1 MASITS
7 LMNSSS
13 SSSSIYGNRT
23 NNMITGL
30 ASGMDTEAMI
40 EGMVQGY
47 QQKILKLQQNKT
59 MVQWQQAA
67 YQSISDKLVEFSRKY
82 MSYSQSTTNLMSPAF
97 FNNAV
102 ITTAKGE
109 YANMITATGK
119 SSSNIVINSVNKLA
133 SAANS
138 SNSADNLSG
147 VNVGADGKLTI
158 TSEEK
163 MQSLGENINLSTL
176 EGSLSLKWGSRQV
189 TINFGELEFFDQD
202 GTGNGT
208 VTAEQLKDAIE
219 KKLGDTQMVNAAG
232 ETVNA
237 NELIKVSVDGS
248 GNISFEDNTSAG
260 NKVYISGAS
269 GKLKDTLG
277 LADEIEDEASSF
289 QVKTQSYT
297 ETMTRAEYLSDQSI
311 QVSLNGVTKTI
322 SLKDVLKPN
331 EGDPAITDID
341 KFKENLNTQLDK
353 AFGAGQ
359 VTADFSSKGNLEF
372 TVNAGSTLSV
382 QSTMAEVMG
391 FDGGLTTYLNTSKTL
406 KDIGSFDAQNGELI
420 LGGVTLKGTAT
431 KTELAVTQQD
441 DGTYRDAKGALVDKD
456 GFYLNEDG
464 EKIYEYS
471 LQINDETLTFNQDST
486 VEKIISTINSSDA
499 GVEVSFSKTT
509 NQFNLT
515 AKETGSAGR
524 IEIAEN
530 GLAGALFGKVN
541 KTGGDA
547 VFTATINGKTTTY
560 TRSSNTVELDGLTVT
575 LEGTFNQLDTS
586 ATTAG
591 DLGIK
596 GSQLE
601 FEVEGK
607 PITLTGITSETTVA
621 EIESQ
626 LQEALGNGYTLQ
638 YDPVKKGYQVFRDG
652 TEVAITAKDD
662 NANAKAFL
670 SRPSMDADGEG
681 VTFSSKTDTDAIVD
695 VIKQMITDYNAIVTE
710 VKKAYSDMPL
720 QKSDGSKYEPLT
732 AEDEADMTES
742 EIKAYE
748 EKAKT
753 GILFMDR
760 ELSSL
765 YSALRGA
772 VVGDGDPAYLREIGI
787 STSYEEGLTTIS
799 LDENKLRQA
808 LETDL
813 DGVRDAFTKSGEN
826 GNGLMASIQEV
837 TDRYAATTG
846 ATKGILIE
854 KAGSKYSAASALDNT
869 MQDKL
874 EDLDEQIARWQDKM
888 SNKVDYYTNKFTR
901 LEVLINQMNS
911 QSSAL
916 AGLTGGY

>member
-1 MASITS
+1 MASISS
-7 LMNSSS
+7 LMSSS

-82 MSYSQSTTNLMSPAF
+82 MSYSQSTTNLLSPSF
-97 FNNAV
+97 FNNSV

-109 YANMITATGK
+109 YADKITATGK

-133 SAANS
+133 YAATSNS
-138 SNSADNLSG
+138 SANELAGVKIQGGKATVTSG
-147 VNVGADGKLTI
+147 EA
-158 TSEEK
+158 
-163 MQSLGENINLSTL
+163 MQSLGDNINLSTL
-176 EGSLSLKWGSRQV
+176 EGSLSIKWGSKQV
-189 TINFGELEFFDQD
+189 TIKFDELEYLD
-202 GTGNGT
+202 GGDGSGQ
-208 VTAEQLKDAIE
+208 VTPEQLRDAIA
-219 KKLGDTQMVNAAG
+219 KKLDETEMTNGAGDTVKAS
-232 ETVNA
+232 
-237 NELIKVSVDGS
+237 ELIKVSVDGS
-248 GNISFEDNTSAG
+248 GNISFEDNSSAG

-277 LADEIEDEASSF
+277 LADEIKDEASSF
-289 QVKTQSYT
+289 QVGTQSYV

-322 SLKDVLKPN
+322 ALKDVLKPDGN
-331 EGDPAITDID
+331 LVTDSET
-341 KFKENLNTQLDK
+341 FKNNLNAQLDK
-353 AFGAGQ
+353 AFGSE
-359 VTADFSSKGNLEF
+359 VVKADFTDGKLSF
-372 TVNAGSTLSV
+372 TVQEGSTLSV
-382 QSTMAEVMG
+382 QSTKAAAMG

-406 KDIGSFDAQNGELI
+406 GDI
-420 LGGVTLKGTAT
+420 LGSKLSGMELKADSVIDNG
-431 KTELAVTQQD
+431 
-441 DGTYRDAKGALVDKD
+441 DGTYQDQNGNPVDQN
-456 GFYLNEDG
+456 GYLLSEDG
-464 EKIYEYS
+464 KKLYG
-471 LQINDETLTFNQDST
+471 L
-486 VEKIISTINSSDA
+486 TINGVEIGRYTEDTSLETILNDINSNSEA

-541 KTGGDA
+541 ETGGDA
-547 VFTATINGKTTTY
+547 EFTATINGKTTTY

-575 LEGTFNQLDTS
+575 LEGKFDAVYKTGADGRP
-586 ATTAG
+586 TT
-591 DLGIK
+591 
-596 GSQLE
+596 
-601 FEVEGK
+601 
-607 PITLTGITSETTVA
+607 
-621 EIESQ
+621 EI
-626 LQEALGNGYTLQ
+626 
-638 YDPVKKGYQVFRDG
+638 DG
-652 TEVAITAKDD
+652 TQ
-662 NANAKAFL
+662 
-670 SRPSMDADGEG
+670 G
-681 VTFSSKTDTDAIVD
+681 VTFTSKTDTDAIVD
-695 VIKQMITDYNAIVTE
+695 VIKQMVTDYNAMVTE

-772 VVGDGDPAYLREIGI
+772 VVGDGDPAYLRKIGI
-787 STSYEEGLTTIS
+787 STSYEEGLTTIT

-813 DGVRDAFTKSGEN
+813 DGVRDAFTKTGEN

-854 KAGSKYSAASALDNT
+854 KAGSKYSAASALNNT

-888 SNKVDYYTNKFTR
+888 SNKVDYYTNKFTQ
-901 LEVLINQMNS
+901 LEVLINQMNA

>member
-1 MASITS
+1 MASISS
-7 LMNSSS
+7 LMSSSS

-23 NNMITGL
+23 NNIISGL

-59 MVQWQQAA
+59 MVQWQQSA

-232 ETVNA
+232 DTVKA
-237 NELIKVSVDGS
+237 SELIKVSVDGS

-341 KFKENLNTQLDK
+341 KFKENLNAQLDK

-431 KTELAVTQQD
+431 KTELAVKQQD

-541 KTGGDA
+541 EKGGDA
-547 VFTATINGKTTTY
+547 EFTATINGKTTTY

-575 LEGTFNQLDTS
+575 LEGKFDAVYKTGAD
-586 ATTAG
+586 
-591 DLGIK
+591 
-596 GSQLE
+596 
-601 FEVEGK
+601 GK
-607 PITLTGITSETTVA
+607 PTT
-621 EIESQ
+621 EI
-626 LQEALGNGYTLQ
+626 
-638 YDPVKKGYQVFRDG
+638 DG
-652 TEVAITAKDD
+652 TQ
-662 NANAKAFL
+662 
-670 SRPSMDADGEG
+670 G
-681 VTFSSKTDTDAIVD
+681 VTFTSKTDTDTIVD
-695 VIKQMITDYNAIVTE
+695 VIKQMVTDYNAMVTE

-837 TDRYAATTG
+837 TDRYASTTG

-888 SNKVDYYTNKFTR
+888 SNKVDYYTNKFTQ

>member
-1 MASITS
+1 MASISS
-7 LMNSSS
+7 LMSSS

-82 MSYSQSTTNLMSPAF
+82 MSYSQSTTNLLSPSF
-97 FNNAV
+97 FNNSV

-109 YANMITATGK
+109 YADKITATGK
-119 SSSNIVINSVNKLA
+119 SSSNIVINSVNQLA
-133 SAANS
+133 SAATSNS
-138 SNSADNLSG
+138 S
-147 VNVGADGKLTI
+147 ADGLAGVKIQGGKATV
-158 TSEEK
+158 TSGEA
-163 MQSLGENINLSTL
+163 MQSLKDNINLSTL
-176 EGSLSLKWGSRQV
+176 EGSLSIKWGSRQV
-189 TINFGELEFFDQD
+189 TIKFDELEYLD
-202 GTGNGT
+202 GGDGSGQ
-208 VTAEQLKDAIE
+208 VTPEQLRDAIA
-219 KKLGDTQMVNAAG
+219 KKLDETEMTNGAGDTVKAS
-232 ETVNA
+232 
-237 NELIKVSVDGS
+237 ELIKVSVDGS
-248 GNISFEDNTSAG
+248 GTISFSDNTSGG
-260 NKVYISGAS
+260 NSVVISGAS

-277 LADEIEDEASSF
+277 LADEIKDEASSF
-289 QVKTQSYT
+289 QVKTQSYV

-322 SLKDVLKPN
+322 ALKDVLKPDGN
-331 EGDPAITDID
+331 LVDDSDT
-341 KFKENLNTQLDK
+341 FKKNLNAQLNK
-353 AFGAGQ
+353 AFGSGA
-359 VTADFSSKGNLEF
+359 VTADFTTGGNLSF
-372 TVNAGSTLSV
+372 TVQEGSTLSV
-382 QSTMAEVMG
+382 QSTKAAAMG
-391 FDGGLTTYLNTSKTL
+391 FDGGLTSYLNTSKTL
-406 KDIGSFDAQNGELI
+406 GDI
-420 LGGVTLKGTAT
+420 LGTRLSGMELKASSVIDNG
-431 KTELAVTQQD
+431 
-441 DGTYRDAKGALVDKD
+441 DGTYQDQDGNPVDQN
-456 GFYLNEDG
+456 GYLLSEDG
-464 EKIYEYS
+464 KKLYG
-471 LQINDETLTFNQDST
+471 LTINDVEVGRYTEDTALET
-486 VEKIISTINSSDA
+486 IINDINSNSEA
-499 GVEVSFSKTT
+499 GVNVSFSKLT
-509 NQFNLT
+509 NQFTLT
-515 AKETGSAGR
+515 AKETGTAGT
-524 IEIAEN
+524 IEIAKD
-530 GLAGALFGKVN
+530 GLAGALFGETNVQGK
-541 KTGGDA
+541 DA
-547 VFTATINGKTTTY
+547 VFTATINGKTVEL
-560 TRSSNTVELDGLTVT
+560 TRSSNTVELDGLTIT

-787 STSYEEGLTTIS
+787 STSYEEGLTTIT

-813 DGVRDAFTKSGEN
+813 DGVRDAFTKTGEN

-837 TDRYAATTG
+837 TDRYASTTG

-854 KAGSKYSAASALDNT
+854 KAGSKYATTSALNNT
-869 MQDKL
+869 MQEKL

-888 SNKVDYYTNKFTR
+888 SNKVDYYTNKFTQ
-901 LEVLINQMNS
+901 LEVLINQMNA

>member
-1 MASITS
+1 MASISS
-7 LMNSSS
+7 LMSSS

-82 MSYSQSTTNLMSPAF
+82 MSYSQSTTNLLSPSF
-97 FNNAV
+97 FNNSV

-109 YANMITATGK
+109 YADKITATGK

-133 SAANS
+133 SAATSNS
-138 SNSADNLSG
+138 S
-147 VNVGADGKLTI
+147 ADGLAGVTI
-158 TSEEK
+158 QGGKATVTSGEA
-163 MQSLGENINLSTL
+163 MQSLGDNINLSTL
-176 EGSLSLKWGSRQV
+176 EGSLSIKWGSKQV
-189 TINFGELEFFDQD
+189 TIKFDELEYLD
-202 GTGNGT
+202 GGDGSGQ
-208 VTAEQLKDAIE
+208 VTPEQLRDAIA
-219 KKLGDTQMVNAAG
+219 KKLDETEMTNGAGDTVKAS
-232 ETVNA
+232 
-237 NELIKVSVDGS
+237 ELIKVSVDGS
-248 GNISFEDNTSAG
+248 GNISFEDNSSAG

-277 LADEIEDEASSF
+277 LADEIKDEASSF
-289 QVKTQSYT
+289 QVGTQSYV

-322 SLKDVLKPN
+322 ALKDVLKPDGN
-331 EGDPAITDID
+331 LVTDSET
-341 KFKENLNTQLDK
+341 FKNNLNAQLDK
-353 AFGAGQ
+353 AFGSE
-359 VTADFSSKGNLEF
+359 VVKADFTDGKLSF
-372 TVNAGSTLSV
+372 TVQEGSTLSV
-382 QSTMAEVMG
+382 QSTKAAAMG
-391 FDGGLTTYLNTSKTL
+391 FDGGLTTYLDTNKTL
-406 KDIGSFDAQNGELI
+406 KDLGTFDPNTGDLTLQMADGKEI
-420 LGGVTLKGTAT
+420 TLKGT
-431 KTELAVTQQD
+431 EVT
-441 DGTYRDAKGALVDKD
+441 GDAASGK
-456 GFYLNEDG
+456 NE
-464 EKIYEYS
+464 KLYEYS
-471 LQINDETLTFNQDST
+471 LTINGETLKFDQNTSI
-486 VEKIISTINSSDA
+486 EKIMDTINSSDA

-530 GLAGALFGKVN
+530 DLAGALFGKVDE
-541 KTGGDA
+541 TGGDA
-547 VFTATINGKTTTY
+547 EFTATINGKTTTY

-575 LEGTFNQLDTS
+575 LEGKFDAVYKTGADGRP
-586 ATTAG
+586 TT
-591 DLGIK
+591 
-596 GSQLE
+596 
-601 FEVEGK
+601 
-607 PITLTGITSETTVA
+607 
-621 EIESQ
+621 EI
-626 LQEALGNGYTLQ
+626 
-638 YDPVKKGYQVFRDG
+638 DG
-652 TEVAITAKDD
+652 TQ
-662 NANAKAFL
+662 
-670 SRPSMDADGEG
+670 G
-681 VTFSSKTDTDAIVD
+681 VTFTSKTDTDAIVD
-695 VIKQMITDYNAIVTE
+695 VIKQMVTDYNAMVTE

-772 VVGDGDPAYLREIGI
+772 VVGDGDPAYLRKIGI
-787 STSYEEGLTTIS
+787 STSYEEGLTTIT

-813 DGVRDAFTKSGEN
+813 DGVRDAFTKTGEN

-837 TDRYAATTG
+837 ADRYASTTG

-854 KAGSKYSAASALDNT
+854 KAGSKYSAASALNNT

-888 SNKVDYYTNKFTR
+888 SNKVDYYTNKFTQ
-901 LEVLINQMNS
+901 LEVLINQMNA

>member
-1 MASITS
+1 MASISS

-331 EGDPAITDID
+331 EGDPAITDIN

-406 KDIGSFDAQNGELI
+406 KDIGSFNAQNGELI

-530 GLAGALFGKVN
+530 DLAGALFGKVN
-541 KTGGDA
+541 EKGGDA
-547 VFTATINGKTTTY
+547 EFTATINGKTTTY

-575 LEGTFNQLDTS
+575 LEGTFSAKDKNGNDT
-586 ATTAG
+586 TNI
-591 DLGIK
+591 DDI
-596 GSQLE
+596 
-601 FEVEGK
+601 
-607 PITLTGITSETTVA
+607 
-621 EIESQ
+621 
-626 LQEALGNGYTLQ
+626 
-638 YDPVKKGYQVFRDG
+638 DG
-652 TEVAITAKDD
+652 TQ
-662 NANAKAFL
+662 
-670 SRPSMDADGEG
+670 G
-681 VTFSSKTDTDAIVD
+681 VTFTSKTDTDAIVD
-695 VIKQMITDYNAIVTE
+695 VIKQMITDYNAMVTE
-710 VKKAYSDMPL
+710 VKKAYTDMPL

-772 VVGDGDPAYLREIGI
+772 VVGDGDPAYLRKIGI
-787 STSYEEGLTTIS
+787 STSYEEGLTTIT

>member
-1 MASITS
+1 MASISS
-7 LMNSSS
+7 LMSSSS

-232 ETVNA
+232 DTVKA
-237 NELIKVSVDGS
+237 SELIKVSVDGS

-341 KFKENLNTQLDK
+341 KFKENLNAQLDK

-359 VTADFSSKGNLEF
+359 VTADFSSEGNLEF

-541 KTGGDA
+541 KTGDDA

-575 LEGTFNQLDTS
+575 LEGKFDAVYKTGAD
-586 ATTAG
+586 
-591 DLGIK
+591 
-596 GSQLE
+596 
-601 FEVEGK
+601 GK
-607 PITLTGITSETTVA
+607 PTT
-621 EIESQ
+621 EI
-626 LQEALGNGYTLQ
+626 
-638 YDPVKKGYQVFRDG
+638 DG
-652 TEVAITAKDD
+652 TQ
-662 NANAKAFL
+662 
-670 SRPSMDADGEG
+670 G
-681 VTFSSKTDTDAIVD
+681 VTFTSKTDTDTIVD
-695 VIKQMITDYNAIVTE
+695 VIKQMVTDYNAMVTE

-787 STSYEEGLTTIS
+787 STSYEEGLTTIT

-888 SNKVDYYTNKFTR
+888 SNKVDYYTNKFTQ

>member
-1 MASITS
+1 MASISS
-7 LMNSSS
+7 LMSSSS

-133 SAANS
+133 YAANS

-163 MQSLGENINLSTL
+163 MQSLDENINLSTL

-208 VTAEQLKDAIE
+208 ATAEQLKDAIE

-248 GNISFEDNTSAG
+248 GNISFEDNTSAS

-341 KFKENLNTQLDK
+341 KFKENLNAQLDK

-541 KTGGDA
+541 EKGGDA
-547 VFTATINGKTTTY
+547 EFTATINGKTTTY

-575 LEGTFNQLDTS
+575 LEGTFS
-586 ATTAG
+586 
-591 DLGIK
+591 
-596 GSQLE
+596 
-601 FEVEGK
+601 
-607 PITLTGITSETTVA
+607 
-621 EIESQ
+621 
-626 LQEALGNGYTLQ
+626 
-638 YDPVKKGYQVFRDG
+638 
-652 TEVAITAKDD
+652 AKDKNGND
-662 NANAKAFL
+662 TTNIDDID
-670 SRPSMDADGEG
+670 STQG
-681 VTFSSKTDTDAIVD
+681 VTFTSKTDTDAIVD
-695 VIKQMITDYNAIVTE
+695 VIKQMVTDYNAMVTE
-710 VKKAYSDMPL
+710 VKKAYTDMPL

>member
-47 QQKILKLQQNKT
+47 QQKILKLQQNKA

>member
-1 MASITS
+1 MASISS
-7 LMNSSS
+7 LMSSSS

-23 NNMITGL
+23 NNIISGL

-59 MVQWQQAA
+59 MVQWQQSA

-82 MSYSQSTTNLMSPAF
+82 MSYSQSTTNLLSPSF

-102 ITTAKGE
+102 ITSAKGD
-109 YANMITATGK
+109 YADKITATGK
-119 SSSNIVINSVNKLA
+119 SSSNIVINSVNQLA
-133 SAANS
+133 SAATSNS
-138 SNSADNLSG
+138 S
-147 VNVGADGKLTI
+147 ADGLAGVTI
-158 TSEEK
+158 QGGKVTVTSGEA
-163 MQSLGENINLSTL
+163 MQSLRDNINLSTL
-176 EGSLSLKWGSRQV
+176 EGSMSIKWGSKQV
-189 TINFGELEFFDQD
+189 TIKFDELEYLD
-202 GTGNGT
+202 GGDGSGQ
-208 VTAEQLKDAIE
+208 VTPQQLRDAIA
-219 KKLGDTQMVNAAG
+219 KKLDETEMTNGAGDTVKAS
-232 ETVNA
+232 
-237 NELIKVSVDGS
+237 ELIKVSVDGS
-248 GNISFEDNTSAG
+248 GNISFKDNSSAG
-260 NKVYISGAS
+260 NNVYISGAS

-277 LADEIEDEASSF
+277 LADEIKDEASSF
-289 QVKTQSYT
+289 QVKTQSYL

-322 SLKDVLKPN
+322 ALKDVLKPDGN
-331 EGDPAITDID
+331 LVDDSKI
-341 KFKENLNTQLDK
+341 FKKNLNAQLDK
-353 AFGAGQ
+353 AFGTGA
-359 VTADFSSKGNLEF
+359 VTADFTDGKLSFSVQE
-372 TVNAGSTLSV
+372 GSTLSV
-382 QSTMAEVMG
+382 QSTKAAAMG
-391 FDGGLTTYLNTSKTL
+391 FDGGLTTYLDTSKTL
-406 KDIGSFDAQNGELI
+406 KDLGTFDPDTGDLTLQLDGNNKI
-420 LGGVTLKGTAT
+420 TLKGA
-431 KTELAVTQQD
+431 EVT
-441 DGTYRDAKGALVDKD
+441 GDAASGK
-456 GFYLNEDG
+456 NE
-464 EKIYEYS
+464 KLYEYS
-471 LQINDETLTFNQDST
+471 LTINGETLKFDQNTSI
-486 VEKIISTINSSDA
+486 EKIMDTINSSDA

-541 KTGGDA
+541 AKGDDA

-575 LEGTFNQLDTS
+575 LEGTFS
-586 ATTAG
+586 
-591 DLGIK
+591 
-596 GSQLE
+596 
-601 FEVEGK
+601 
-607 PITLTGITSETTVA
+607 
-621 EIESQ
+621 
-626 LQEALGNGYTLQ
+626 
-638 YDPVKKGYQVFRDG
+638 
-652 TEVAITAKDD
+652 AKDD
-662 NANAKAFL
+662 AGNNTNNIDQID
-670 SRPSMDADGEG
+670 PTQG
-681 VTFSSKTDTDAIVD
+681 VTFTSKTDTDAIVD

-710 VKKAYSDMPL
+710 VKKAYTDMPL

-787 STSYEEGLTTIS
+787 STSYEEGLTTIT

-837 TDRYAATTG
+837 TDRYASTTG

-869 MQDKL
+869 MQEKL

-888 SNKVDYYTNKFTR
+888 SNKVDYYTNKFTQ
-901 LEVLINQMNS
+901 LEMLINQMNS

>member
-1 MASITS
+1 MASISS
-7 LMNSSS
+7 LMSSSS

-147 VNVGADGKLTI
+147 VNAGADGKLTI

-232 ETVNA
+232 DTVKA
-237 NELIKVSVDGS
+237 SELIKVSVDGS

-341 KFKENLNTQLDK
+341 KFKENLNAQLDK

-359 VTADFSSKGNLEF
+359 VTADFSSEGNLEF

-391 FDGGLTTYLNTSKTL
+391 FDGGLTTYLDTSKTL

-420 LGGVTLKGTAT
+420 LDGVTLKGTAT

-541 KTGGDA
+541 KTGDDA

-575 LEGTFNQLDTS
+575 LEGKFDAVYKTGAD
-586 ATTAG
+586 
-591 DLGIK
+591 
-596 GSQLE
+596 
-601 FEVEGK
+601 GK
-607 PITLTGITSETTVA
+607 PTT
-621 EIESQ
+621 EI
-626 LQEALGNGYTLQ
+626 
-638 YDPVKKGYQVFRDG
+638 DG
-652 TEVAITAKDD
+652 TQ
-662 NANAKAFL
+662 
-670 SRPSMDADGEG
+670 G
-681 VTFSSKTDTDAIVD
+681 VTFTSKTDTDTIVD
-695 VIKQMITDYNAIVTE
+695 VIKQMVTDYNAMVTE

-787 STSYEEGLTTIS
+787 STSYKEGLTTIS

-837 TDRYAATTG
+837 TDRYASTTG

-888 SNKVDYYTNKFTR
+888 SNKVDYYTNKFTQ

>member
-1 MASITS
+1 MASISS
-7 LMNSSS
+7 LMSSSS

-237 NELIKVSVDGS
+237 SELIKVSVDGS

-341 KFKENLNTQLDK
+341 KFKENLNAQLDK

-431 KTELAVTQQD
+431 KTELAVKQQD

-541 KTGGDA
+541 EKGGDA
-547 VFTATINGKTTTY
+547 EFTATINGKTTTY

-575 LEGTFNQLDTS
+575 LEGTFS
-586 ATTAG
+586 
-591 DLGIK
+591 
-596 GSQLE
+596 
-601 FEVEGK
+601 
-607 PITLTGITSETTVA
+607 
-621 EIESQ
+621 
-626 LQEALGNGYTLQ
+626 
-638 YDPVKKGYQVFRDG
+638 
-652 TEVAITAKDD
+652 AKDKNGND
-662 NANAKAFL
+662 TTNIDDID
-670 SRPSMDADGEG
+670 STQG
-681 VTFSSKTDTDAIVD
+681 VTFTSKTDTDAIVD
-695 VIKQMITDYNAIVTE
+695 VIKQMVTDYNAMVTE

-787 STSYEEGLTTIS
+787 STSYKEGLTTIS

-837 TDRYAATTG
+837 TDRYASTTG

-888 SNKVDYYTNKFTR
+888 SNKVDYYTNKFTQ

>member
-1 MASITS
+1 MASISS
-7 LMNSSS
+7 LMSSSS

-23 NNMITGL
+23 NNIISGL

-119 SSSNIVINSVNKLA
+119 SSSNIVINSVNQLA
-133 SAANS
+133 SAATSNS
-138 SNSADNLSG
+138 S
-147 VNVGADGKLTI
+147 ADGLAGVKIQGGKATV
-158 TSEEK
+158 TSGEA
-163 MQSLGENINLSTL
+163 MQSLKDNINLSTL
-176 EGSLSLKWGSRQV
+176 EGSLSIKWGSKQV
-189 TINFGELEFFDQD
+189 TIKFDELEYLD
-202 GTGNGT
+202 GGDGSGQ
-208 VTAEQLKDAIE
+208 VTPQQLRDAIA
-219 KKLGDTQMVNAAG
+219 KKLDETEMTNGAGDTVKAS
-232 ETVNA
+232 
-237 NELIKVSVDGS
+237 ELIKVSVDGS
-248 GNISFEDNTSAG
+248 GNISFKDNSSAG
-260 NKVYISGAS
+260 NNVYISGAS

-277 LADEIEDEASSF
+277 LADEIKDKASSF
-289 QVKTQSYT
+289 QVGTQSYV

-322 SLKDVLKPN
+322 ALKDVLKPDGN
-331 EGDPAITDID
+331 LVDDSEI
-341 KFKENLNTQLDK
+341 FKKNLNAQLDK
-353 AFGAGQ
+353 AFGAGA
-359 VTADFSSKGNLEF
+359 VTADFTDGKLSFSVQE
-372 TVNAGSTLSV
+372 GSTLSV
-382 QSTMAEVMG
+382 QSTKAAAMG

-406 KDIGSFDAQNGELI
+406 GDI
-420 LGGVTLKGTAT
+420 LGSKLSGMELKADSVIDNG
-431 KTELAVTQQD
+431 
-441 DGTYRDAKGALVDKD
+441 DGTYQDQNGNPVDQN
-456 GFYLNEDG
+456 GYLLSEDG
-464 EKIYEYS
+464 KKLYG
-471 LQINDETLTFNQDST
+471 L
-486 VEKIISTINSSDA
+486 TINGVEIGRYTEDTSLETILNDINSNSEA

-530 GLAGALFGKVN
+530 GLAGALFGKVDE
-541 KTGGDA
+541 KGGDA
-547 VFTATINGKTTTY
+547 EFTATINGKTITY

-575 LEGTFNQLDTS
+575 LEGKFDAVYKTGADGQP
-586 ATTAG
+586 TT
-591 DLGIK
+591 
-596 GSQLE
+596 
-601 FEVEGK
+601 
-607 PITLTGITSETTVA
+607 
-621 EIESQ
+621 EI
-626 LQEALGNGYTLQ
+626 
-638 YDPVKKGYQVFRDG
+638 DG
-652 TEVAITAKDD
+652 TQ
-662 NANAKAFL
+662 
-670 SRPSMDADGEG
+670 G
-681 VTFSSKTDTDAIVD
+681 VTFTSKTDTDAIVD

-710 VKKAYSDMPL
+710 VKKAYTDMPL

-787 STSYEEGLTTIS
+787 STSYEEGLTTIT

-888 SNKVDYYTNKFTR
+888 SNKVDYYTNKFTQ

>member
-1 MASITS
+1 MASISS

-47 QQKILKLQQNKT
+47 QQKILKLQQDKT
-59 MVQWQQAA
+59 MVQWQQSA

-82 MSYSQSTTNLMSPAF
+82 MSYSQSTTNLLSPSF
-97 FNNAV
+97 FNNSV

-109 YANMITATGK
+109 YADKITATGK
-119 SSSNIVINSVNKLA
+119 SSSNIVINSVNQLA
-133 SAANS
+133 SAATSNS
-138 SNSADNLSG
+138 S
-147 VNVGADGKLTI
+147 ADGLAGVKIQGGKATV
-158 TSEEK
+158 TSGEA
-163 MQSLGENINLSTL
+163 MQSLKDNINLSTL
-176 EGSLSLKWGSRQV
+176 EGSMSIKWGSKQV
-189 TINFGELEFFDQD
+189 TIKFDELEYLD
-202 GTGNGT
+202 GGDGSGQ
-208 VTAEQLKDAIE
+208 VTPQQLRDAIA
-219 KKLGDTQMVNAAG
+219 KKLDETEMTNGAGDTVKAS
-232 ETVNA
+232 
-237 NELIKVSVDGS
+237 ELIKVSVDGS
-248 GNISFEDNTSAG
+248 GNISFKDNTSAG
-260 NKVYISGAS
+260 NEVYISSAS

-277 LADEIEDEASSF
+277 LADEIKDKASSF
-289 QVKTQSYT
+289 QVKTQSYV

-322 SLKDVLKPN
+322 ALKDVLKPDGN
-331 EGDPAITDID
+331 LVDDSEI
-341 KFKENLNTQLDK
+341 FKKNLNAQLNK
-353 AFGAGQ
+353 AFGSGA
-359 VTADFSSKGNLEF
+359 VTADFTTGGNLSF
-372 TVNAGSTLSV
+372 TVQEGSTLSV
-382 QSTMAEVMG
+382 QSTKAAAMG
-391 FDGGLTTYLNTSKTL
+391 FDGGLTSYLNTSKTL
-406 KDIGSFDAQNGELI
+406 GDI
-420 LGGVTLKGTAT
+420 LGTRLSGMELKASSVIDNG
-431 KTELAVTQQD
+431 
-441 DGTYRDAKGALVDKD
+441 DGTYQDQDGNPVDQN
-456 GFYLNEDG
+456 GYLLSEDG
-464 EKIYEYS
+464 KKLYG
-471 LQINDETLTFNQDST
+471 LTINDVEVGRYTEDTALET
-486 VEKIISTINSSDA
+486 IINDINSNSEA
-499 GVEVSFSKTT
+499 GVNVSFSKLT
-509 NQFNLT
+509 NQFTLT
-515 AKETGSAGR
+515 AKETGTAGT
-524 IEIAEN
+524 IEIAKD
-530 GLAGALFGKVN
+530 GLAGALFGETNVQGK
-541 KTGGDA
+541 DA
-547 VFTATINGKTTTY
+547 VFTATINGKTVEL
-560 TRSSNTVELDGLTVT
+560 TRSSNTVELDGLTIT

-787 STSYEEGLTTIS
+787 STSYEEGLTTIT

-813 DGVRDAFTKSGEN
+813 DGVRDAFTKTGEN

-837 TDRYAATTG
+837 TDRYASTTG

-854 KAGSKYSAASALDNT
+854 KAGSKYATTSALNNT
-869 MQDKL
+869 MQEKL

-888 SNKVDYYTNKFTR
+888 SNKVDYYTNKFTQ
-901 LEVLINQMNS
+901 LEVLINQMNA

>member
-1 MASITS
+1 MASISS
-7 LMNSSS
+7 LMSSSS

-133 SAANS
+133 YAANS
-138 SNSADNLSG
+138 SNSADDLSR
-147 VNVGADGKLTI
+147 VEVGADGKLTI

-232 ETVNA
+232 DTVKA
-237 NELIKVSVDGS
+237 SELIKVSVDGS

-260 NKVYISGAS
+260 NNVYISGAS

-341 KFKENLNTQLDK
+341 KFKENLNAQLDK

-431 KTELAVTQQD
+431 KTELAVKQQD

-541 KTGGDA
+541 EKGGDA
-547 VFTATINGKTTTY
+547 EFTATINGKTTTY

-575 LEGTFNQLDTS
+575 LEGKFDAVYKTGAD
-586 ATTAG
+586 
-591 DLGIK
+591 
-596 GSQLE
+596 
-601 FEVEGK
+601 GK
-607 PITLTGITSETTVA
+607 PTT
-621 EIESQ
+621 EI
-626 LQEALGNGYTLQ
+626 
-638 YDPVKKGYQVFRDG
+638 DG
-652 TEVAITAKDD
+652 TQ
-662 NANAKAFL
+662 
-670 SRPSMDADGEG
+670 G
-681 VTFSSKTDTDAIVD
+681 VTFTSKTDTDTIVD
-695 VIKQMITDYNAIVTE
+695 VIKQMVTDYNAMVTE

-742 EIKAYE
+742 KIKAYE

-787 STSYEEGLTTIS
+787 STSYKEGLTTIS

-888 SNKVDYYTNKFTR
+888 SNKVDYYTNKFTQ
-901 LEVLINQMNS
+901 LEVLINQMNA

>member
-1 MASITS
+1 MASISS

-341 KFKENLNTQLDK
+341 KFKENLNAQLDK

-431 KTELAVTQQD
+431 KTELAVKQQD

-541 KTGGDA
+541 KTGDDA

-575 LEGTFNQLDTS
+575 LEGKFDAVYKTGAD
-586 ATTAG
+586 
-591 DLGIK
+591 
-596 GSQLE
+596 
-601 FEVEGK
+601 GK
-607 PITLTGITSETTVA
+607 PTT
-621 EIESQ
+621 EI
-626 LQEALGNGYTLQ
+626 
-638 YDPVKKGYQVFRDG
+638 DG
-652 TEVAITAKDD
+652 TQ
-662 NANAKAFL
+662 
-670 SRPSMDADGEG
+670 G
-681 VTFSSKTDTDAIVD
+681 VTFTSKTDTDAIVD
-695 VIKQMITDYNAIVTE
+695 VIKQMITDYNAMVTE
-710 VKKAYSDMPL
+710 VKKAYTDMPL

>member
-1 MASITS
+1 MASISS

-82 MSYSQSTTNLMSPAF
+82 MSYSQSTTNLLSPSF
-97 FNNAV
+97 FNNSV

-109 YANMITATGK
+109 YADKITATGK

-133 SAANS
+133 YAATSNS
-138 SNSADNLSG
+138 S
-147 VNVGADGKLTI
+147 ADGLAGVKIQGGKATV
-158 TSEEK
+158 TSGEA
-163 MQSLGENINLSTL
+163 MQSLGDNINLSTL
-176 EGSLSLKWGSRQV
+176 EGSLSIKWGSKQV
-189 TINFGELEFFDQD
+189 TIKFDELEYLD
-202 GTGNGT
+202 GGDGSGQ
-208 VTAEQLKDAIE
+208 VTPEQLRDAIA
-219 KKLGDTQMVNAAG
+219 KKLDETEMTNGAGDTVKAS
-232 ETVNA
+232 
-237 NELIKVSVDGS
+237 ELIKVSVDGS
-248 GNISFEDNTSAG
+248 GNISFEDNSSAG

-277 LADEIEDEASSF
+277 LADEIKDEASSF
-289 QVKTQSYT
+289 QVGTQSYV

-322 SLKDVLKPN
+322 ALKDVLKPDGN
-331 EGDPAITDID
+331 LVTDSET
-341 KFKENLNTQLDK
+341 FKNNLNAQLDK
-353 AFGAGQ
+353 AFGSE
-359 VTADFSSKGNLEF
+359 VVKADFTDGKLSF
-372 TVNAGSTLSV
+372 TVQEGSTLSV
-382 QSTMAEVMG
+382 QSTKAAAMG
-391 FDGGLTTYLNTSKTL
+391 FDGGLTTYLDTNKTL
-406 KDIGSFDAQNGELI
+406 KDLGTFDPNTGDLTLQMADGKEI
-420 LGGVTLKGTAT
+420 TLKGT
-431 KTELAVTQQD
+431 EVT
-441 DGTYRDAKGALVDKD
+441 GDAASGK
-456 GFYLNEDG
+456 NE
-464 EKIYEYS
+464 KLYEYS
-471 LQINDETLTFNQDST
+471 LTINGETLKFDQNTSI
-486 VEKIISTINSSDA
+486 EKIMDTINSSDA

-530 GLAGALFGKVN
+530 DLAGALFGKVDE
-541 KTGGDA
+541 TGGDA
-547 VFTATINGKTTTY
+547 EFTATINGKTTTY

-575 LEGTFNQLDTS
+575 LEGKFDAVYKTGADGRP
-586 ATTAG
+586 TT
-591 DLGIK
+591 
-596 GSQLE
+596 
-601 FEVEGK
+601 
-607 PITLTGITSETTVA
+607 
-621 EIESQ
+621 EI
-626 LQEALGNGYTLQ
+626 
-638 YDPVKKGYQVFRDG
+638 DG
-652 TEVAITAKDD
+652 TQ
-662 NANAKAFL
+662 
-670 SRPSMDADGEG
+670 G
-681 VTFSSKTDTDAIVD
+681 VTFTSKTDTDAIVD
-695 VIKQMITDYNAIVTE
+695 VIKQMVTDYNAMVTE

-772 VVGDGDPAYLREIGI
+772 VVGDGDPAYLRKIGI
-787 STSYEEGLTTIS
+787 STSYEEGLTTIT

-813 DGVRDAFTKSGEN
+813 DGVRDAFTKTGEN

-837 TDRYAATTG
+837 TDRYASTTG

-854 KAGSKYSAASALDNT
+854 KAGSKYSAASALNNT

-888 SNKVDYYTNKFTR
+888 SNKVDYYTNKFTQ
-901 LEVLINQMNS
+901 LEVLINQMNA

>member
-1 MASITS
+1 MASISS
-7 LMNSSS
+7 LMSSS

-82 MSYSQSTTNLMSPAF
+82 MSYSQSTTNLLSPSF
-97 FNNAV
+97 FNNSV

-109 YANMITATGK
+109 YADKITATGK

-133 SAANS
+133 SAATSNS
-138 SNSADNLSG
+138 S
-147 VNVGADGKLTI
+147 ADGLAGVKIQGGKATV
-158 TSEEK
+158 TSGEA
-163 MQSLGENINLSTL
+163 MQSLGDNINLSTL
-176 EGSLSLKWGSRQV
+176 EGSLSIKWGSKQV
-189 TINFGELEFFDQD
+189 TIKFDELEYLD
-202 GTGNGT
+202 GGDGSGQ
-208 VTAEQLKDAIE
+208 VTPEQLRDAIA
-219 KKLGDTQMVNAAG
+219 KKLDETEMTNGAGDTVKAS
-232 ETVNA
+232 
-237 NELIKVSVDGS
+237 ELIKVSVDGS
-248 GNISFEDNTSAG
+248 GNISFEDNSSAG

-277 LADEIEDEASSF
+277 LADEIKDEASSF
-289 QVKTQSYT
+289 QVGTQSYV

-322 SLKDVLKPN
+322 ALKDVLKPDGN
-331 EGDPAITDID
+331 LVTDSET
-341 KFKENLNTQLDK
+341 FKNNLNAQLDK
-353 AFGAGQ
+353 AFGSE
-359 VTADFSSKGNLEF
+359 VVKADFTDGKLSF
-372 TVNAGSTLSV
+372 TVQEGSTLSV
-382 QSTMAEVMG
+382 QSTKAAAMG

-406 KDIGSFDAQNGELI
+406 GDI
-420 LGGVTLKGTAT
+420 LGSKLSGMELKADSVIDNG
-431 KTELAVTQQD
+431 
-441 DGTYRDAKGALVDKD
+441 DGTYQDQNGNPVDQN
-456 GFYLNEDG
+456 GYLLSEDG
-464 EKIYEYS
+464 KKLYG
-471 LQINDETLTFNQDST
+471 L
-486 VEKIISTINSSDA
+486 TINGVEIGRYTEDTSLETILNDINSNSEA

-530 GLAGALFGKVN
+530 DLAGALFGKVDE
-541 KTGGDA
+541 TGGDA
-547 VFTATINGKTTTY
+547 EFTATINGKTTTY

-575 LEGTFNQLDTS
+575 LEGKFDAVYKTGADGRP
-586 ATTAG
+586 TT
-591 DLGIK
+591 
-596 GSQLE
+596 
-601 FEVEGK
+601 
-607 PITLTGITSETTVA
+607 
-621 EIESQ
+621 EI
-626 LQEALGNGYTLQ
+626 
-638 YDPVKKGYQVFRDG
+638 DG
-652 TEVAITAKDD
+652 TQ
-662 NANAKAFL
+662 
-670 SRPSMDADGEG
+670 G
-681 VTFSSKTDTDAIVD
+681 VTFTSKTDTDAIVD
-695 VIKQMITDYNAIVTE
+695 VIKQMVTDYNAMVTE

-772 VVGDGDPAYLREIGI
+772 VVGDGDPAYLRKIGI
-787 STSYEEGLTTIS
+787 STSYEEGLTTIT

-813 DGVRDAFTKSGEN
+813 DGVRDAFTKTGEN

-837 TDRYAATTG
+837 TDRYASTTG

-854 KAGSKYSAASALDNT
+854 KAGSKYSAASALNNT

-888 SNKVDYYTNKFTR
+888 SNKVDYYTNKFTQ
-901 LEVLINQMNS
+901 LEVLINQMNA

>member
-1 MASITS
+1 MASISS
-7 LMNSSS
+7 LMSSS

-82 MSYSQSTTNLMSPAF
+82 MSYSQSTTNLLSPSF
-97 FNNAV
+97 FNNSV

-109 YANMITATGK
+109 YADKITATGK

-133 SAANS
+133 SAATSNS
-138 SNSADNLSG
+138 S
-147 VNVGADGKLTI
+147 ADGLAGVKIQGGKATV
-158 TSEEK
+158 TSGEA
-163 MQSLGENINLSTL
+163 MQSLRDNINLSTL
-176 EGSLSLKWGSRQV
+176 EGSLSIKWASKQV
-189 TINFGELEFFDQD
+189 TIKFDELEYLD
-202 GTGNGT
+202 GGDGSGQ
-208 VTAEQLKDAIE
+208 VTPEQLRDAIA
-219 KKLGDTQMVNAAG
+219 KKLDETEMTNGAGDTVKAS
-232 ETVNA
+232 
-237 NELIKVSVDGS
+237 ELIKVSVDGS
-248 GNISFEDNTSAG
+248 GNISFEDNSSAG

-277 LADEIEDEASSF
+277 LADEIKDEAKSF
-289 QVKTQSYT
+289 HVETKSYV

-322 SLKDVLKPN
+322 ALKDVLKPDGN
-331 EGDPAITDID
+331 LVTDSET
-341 KFKENLNTQLDK
+341 FKNNLNAQLDK
-353 AFGAGQ
+353 AFGSE
-359 VTADFSSKGNLEF
+359 VVKADFTDGKLSF
-372 TVNAGSTLSV
+372 TVQEGSTLSV
-382 QSTMAEVMG
+382 QSAKAAAMG
-391 FDGGLTTYLNTSKTL
+391 FDGGLTTYLDTNKTL
-406 KDIGSFDAQNGELI
+406 KDLGTFDPNTGDLTLQMADGKEI
-420 LGGVTLKGTAT
+420 KLKGT
-431 KTELAVTQQD
+431 EVT
-441 DGTYRDAKGALVDKD
+441 GDAASGK
-456 GFYLNEDG
+456 NE
-464 EKIYEYS
+464 KLYEYS
-471 LQINDETLTFNQDST
+471 LTINGETLKFDQNTSI
-486 VEKIISTINSSDA
+486 EKIMDTINSSDA

-530 GLAGALFGKVN
+530 DLAGALFGKVDE
-541 KTGGDA
+541 TGGDA
-547 VFTATINGKTTTY
+547 EFTATINGKTTTY

-575 LEGTFNQLDTS
+575 LEGKFDAVYKTGADGRP
-586 ATTAG
+586 TT
-591 DLGIK
+591 
-596 GSQLE
+596 
-601 FEVEGK
+601 
-607 PITLTGITSETTVA
+607 
-621 EIESQ
+621 EI
-626 LQEALGNGYTLQ
+626 
-638 YDPVKKGYQVFRDG
+638 DG
-652 TEVAITAKDD
+652 TQ
-662 NANAKAFL
+662 
-670 SRPSMDADGEG
+670 G
-681 VTFSSKTDTDAIVD
+681 VTFTSKTDTDAIVD
-695 VIKQMITDYNAIVTE
+695 VIKQMVTDYNAMVTE

-772 VVGDGDPAYLREIGI
+772 VVGDGDPAYLRKIGI
-787 STSYEEGLTTIS
+787 STSYEEGLTTIT

-813 DGVRDAFTKSGEN
+813 DGVRDAFTKTGEN

-837 TDRYAATTG
+837 TDRYASTTG

-854 KAGSKYSAASALDNT
+854 KAGSKYSAASALNNT

-888 SNKVDYYTNKFTR
+888 SNKVDYYTNKFTQ
-901 LEVLINQMNS
+901 LEVLINQMNA

>member
-1 MASITS
+1 MASISS

-82 MSYSQSTTNLMSPAF
+82 MSYSQSTTNLLSPSF
-97 FNNAV
+97 FNNSV
-102 ITTAKGE
+102 ITSAKGD
-109 YANMITATGK
+109 YADKITATGK

-133 SAANS
+133 YAATSNISANGL
-138 SNSADNLSG
+138 ADVKIQGGKATVTSG
-147 VNVGADGKLTI
+147 EA
-158 TSEEK
+158 
-163 MQSLGENINLSTL
+163 MQSLGDKINLSTL
-176 EGSLSLKWGSRQV
+176 EGSLSIKWGSKQV
-189 TINFGELEFFDQD
+189 TIKFDELEYLD
-202 GTGNGT
+202 GGDGSGQ
-208 VTAEQLKDAIE
+208 VTPEQLRDAIA
-219 KKLGDTQMVNAAG
+219 KKLDETEMTNGAGDTVKAS
-232 ETVNA
+232 
-237 NELIKVSVDGS
+237 ELIKVSVDGS
-248 GNISFEDNTSAG
+248 GNISFKDNTSAG
-260 NKVYISGAS
+260 NEVYISSAS

-277 LADEIEDEASSF
+277 LADEIKDKASSF
-289 QVKTQSYT
+289 QVGTQSYV

-322 SLKDVLKPN
+322 ALKDVLKPDGN
-331 EGDPAITDID
+331 LVDDSEI
-341 KFKENLNTQLDK
+341 FKKNLNAQLDK
-353 AFGAGQ
+353 AFGAGA
-359 VTADFSSKGNLEF
+359 VTADFTDGKLSF
-372 TVNAGSTLSV
+372 TVQEGSTLSV
-382 QSTMAEVMG
+382 QSTKAAAMG

-406 KDIGSFDAQNGELI
+406 GDI
-420 LGGVTLKGTAT
+420 LGSKLSGMELKADSVIDNG
-431 KTELAVTQQD
+431 
-441 DGTYRDAKGALVDKD
+441 DGTYQDQNGNPVDQN
-456 GFYLNEDG
+456 GYLLSEDG
-464 EKIYEYS
+464 KKLYG
-471 LQINDETLTFNQDST
+471 L
-486 VEKIISTINSSDA
+486 TINGVEIGRYTEDTSLETILNDINSNSEA

-515 AKETGSAGR
+515 AKETGSAGK

-530 GLAGALFGKVN
+530 GLAGALFGKVDA
-541 KTGGDA
+541 KGGDA
-547 VFTATINGKTTTY
+547 EFTATINGKTITY

-575 LEGTFNQLDTS
+575 LEGTFS
-586 ATTAG
+586 
-591 DLGIK
+591 
-596 GSQLE
+596 
-601 FEVEGK
+601 
-607 PITLTGITSETTVA
+607 
-621 EIESQ
+621 
-626 LQEALGNGYTLQ
+626 
-638 YDPVKKGYQVFRDG
+638 
-652 TEVAITAKDD
+652 AKDKNGND
-662 NANAKAFL
+662 TTNIDDID
-670 SRPSMDADGEG
+670 STQG
-681 VTFSSKTDTDAIVD
+681 VTFTSKTDTDAIVD
-695 VIKQMITDYNAIVTE
+695 VIKQMITDYNAMVTE
-710 VKKAYSDMPL
+710 VKKAYTDMPL

-787 STSYEEGLTTIS
+787 STSYEEGLTTIT

-837 TDRYAATTG
+837 TDRYASTTG

-854 KAGSKYSAASALDNT
+854 KAGSKYATTSALNNT
-869 MQDKL
+869 MQEKL

-888 SNKVDYYTNKFTR
+888 SNKVDYYTNKFTQ
-901 LEVLINQMNS
+901 LEMLINQMNS

>member
-1 MASITS
+1 MASISS

-331 EGDPAITDID
+331 EGDPAITDIN

-406 KDIGSFDAQNGELI
+406 KDIGSFNAQNGELI

-530 GLAGALFGKVN
+530 DLAGALFGKVN
-541 KTGGDA
+541 ETGGDA

-575 LEGTFNQLDTS
+575 LEGKFDAVYKTGAD
-586 ATTAG
+586 
-591 DLGIK
+591 
-596 GSQLE
+596 
-601 FEVEGK
+601 GK
-607 PITLTGITSETTVA
+607 PTT
-621 EIESQ
+621 EI
-626 LQEALGNGYTLQ
+626 
-638 YDPVKKGYQVFRDG
+638 DG
-652 TEVAITAKDD
+652 TQ
-662 NANAKAFL
+662 
-670 SRPSMDADGEG
+670 G
-681 VTFSSKTDTDAIVD
+681 VTFTSKTDTDTIVD
-695 VIKQMITDYNAIVTE
+695 VIKQMVTDYNAMVTE

-772 VVGDGDPAYLREIGI
+772 VVGDGDPAYLRKIGI
-787 STSYEEGLTTIS
+787 STSYEEGLTTIT

-813 DGVRDAFTKSGEN
+813 DGVRDAFTKTGEN

-837 TDRYAATTG
+837 TDRYASTTG

-854 KAGSKYSAASALDNT
+854 KAGSKYSAASALNNT

-888 SNKVDYYTNKFTR
+888 SNKVDYYTNKFTQ
-901 LEVLINQMNS
+901 LEVLINQMNA

>member
-1 MASITS
+1 MASISS
-7 LMNSSS
+7 LMSSSS

-23 NNMITGL
+23 NNIISGL

-133 SAANS
+133 YAANS

-163 MQSLGENINLSTL
+163 MQSLDENINLSTL

-341 KFKENLNTQLDK
+341 KFKENLNAQLDK

-431 KTELAVTQQD
+431 KTELAVKQQD

-547 VFTATINGKTTTY
+547 EFTATINGKTTTY

-575 LEGTFNQLDTS
+575 LEGKFDAVYKTGAD
-586 ATTAG
+586 
-591 DLGIK
+591 
-596 GSQLE
+596 
-601 FEVEGK
+601 GK
-607 PITLTGITSETTVA
+607 PTT
-621 EIESQ
+621 EI
-626 LQEALGNGYTLQ
+626 
-638 YDPVKKGYQVFRDG
+638 DG
-652 TEVAITAKDD
+652 TQ
-662 NANAKAFL
+662 
-670 SRPSMDADGEG
+670 G
-681 VTFSSKTDTDAIVD
+681 VTFTSKTDTDTIVD
-695 VIKQMITDYNAIVTE
+695 VIKQMVTDYNAMVTE

-787 STSYEEGLTTIS
+787 STSYKEGLTTIS

-888 SNKVDYYTNKFTR
+888 SNKVDYYTNKFTQ

>member
-289 QVKTQSYT
+289 HVKTQSYT
-297 ETMTRAEYLSDQSI
+297 ETMTRAEYLSDESI

-406 KDIGSFDAQNGELI
+406 KDIGSFNAQNGELI

-541 KTGGDA
+541 EKGDDA

-560 TRSSNTVELDGLTVT
+560 TRSSNTVELDGLTIT

-787 STSYEEGLTTIS
+787 STSYEEGLTTIT

-813 DGVRDAFTKSGEN
+813 DGVRDAFTKTGEN

-837 TDRYAATTG
+837 TDRYASTTG

-854 KAGSKYSAASALDNT
+854 KAGSKYATTSALNNT
-869 MQDKL
+869 MQEKL

-888 SNKVDYYTNKFTR
+888 SNKVDYYTNKFTQ
-901 LEVLINQMNS
+901 LEVLINQMNA

>member
-1 MASITS
+1 MASISS

-406 KDIGSFDAQNGELI
+406 KDIGSFNAQNGELI

-530 GLAGALFGKVN
+530 GLAGALFGKVDE
-541 KTGGDA
+541 KGGDA
-547 VFTATINGKTTTY
+547 EFTATINGKTTTY

-575 LEGTFNQLDTS
+575 LEGKFDAVYKTGAD
-586 ATTAG
+586 
-591 DLGIK
+591 
-596 GSQLE
+596 
-601 FEVEGK
+601 GK
-607 PITLTGITSETTVA
+607 PTT
-621 EIESQ
+621 EI
-626 LQEALGNGYTLQ
+626 
-638 YDPVKKGYQVFRDG
+638 DG
-652 TEVAITAKDD
+652 TQ
-662 NANAKAFL
+662 
-670 SRPSMDADGEG
+670 G
-681 VTFSSKTDTDAIVD
+681 VTFTSKTDTDAIVD
-695 VIKQMITDYNAIVTE
+695 VIKQMITDYNAMVTE
-710 VKKAYSDMPL
+710 VKKAYTDMPL

>member
-1 MASITS
+1 MASISS
-7 LMNSSS
+7 LMSSS

-82 MSYSQSTTNLMSPAF
+82 MSYSQSTTNLLSPSF
-97 FNNAV
+97 FNNSV

-109 YANMITATGK
+109 YADKITATGK

-133 SAANS
+133 YAATSNS
-138 SNSADNLSG
+138 S
-147 VNVGADGKLTI
+147 ADGLAGVKIQGGKATV
-158 TSEEK
+158 TSGEA
-163 MQSLGENINLSTL
+163 MQSLGDKINLSTL
-176 EGSLSLKWGSRQV
+176 EGSLSIKWGSKQV
-189 TINFGELEFFDQD
+189 TIKFDELEYLD
-202 GTGNGT
+202 GGDGSGQ
-208 VTAEQLKDAIE
+208 VTPEQLRDAIA
-219 KKLGDTQMVNAAG
+219 KKLDETEMTNGAGDTVKAS
-232 ETVNA
+232 
-237 NELIKVSVDGS
+237 ELIKVSVDGS

-277 LADEIEDEASSF
+277 LADEIKDEASSF
-289 QVKTQSYT
+289 QVKTQSYV

-322 SLKDVLKPN
+322 ALKDVLKPDGN
-331 EGDPAITDID
+331 LVDSET
-341 KFKENLNTQLDK
+341 FKNNLNTQLEK
-353 AFGAGQ
+353 AFGFGA
-359 VTADFSSKGNLEF
+359 VTADFTDGKLSF
-372 TVNAGSTLSV
+372 TVQEGSTLSV
-382 QSTMAEVMG
+382 QSTKAAAMG
-391 FDGGLTTYLNTSKTL
+391 FDGGLTTYLDTNKTL
-406 KDIGSFDAQNGELI
+406 KDLGTFDPNTGDLTLQMADGKEI
-420 LGGVTLKGTAT
+420 TLKGT
-431 KTELAVTQQD
+431 EVT
-441 DGTYRDAKGALVDKD
+441 GDAASGK
-456 GFYLNEDG
+456 NE
-464 EKIYEYS
+464 KLYEYS
-471 LQINDETLTFNQDST
+471 LTINGETLKFDQNTSI
-486 VEKIISTINSSDA
+486 EKIMDSINSSDA

-530 GLAGALFGKVN
+530 DLAGALFGKVDE
-541 KTGGDA
+541 TGGDA
-547 VFTATINGKTTTY
+547 EFTATINGKTTTY

-575 LEGTFNQLDTS
+575 LEGTFSAKDKNGNDT
-586 ATTAG
+586 TNI
-591 DLGIK
+591 DDI
-596 GSQLE
+596 
-601 FEVEGK
+601 
-607 PITLTGITSETTVA
+607 
-621 EIESQ
+621 
-626 LQEALGNGYTLQ
+626 
-638 YDPVKKGYQVFRDG
+638 DG
-652 TEVAITAKDD
+652 TQ
-662 NANAKAFL
+662 
-670 SRPSMDADGEG
+670 G
-681 VTFSSKTDTDAIVD
+681 VTFTSKTDTDAIVD
-695 VIKQMITDYNAIVTE
+695 VIKQMITDYNAMVTE

-772 VVGDGDPAYLREIGI
+772 VVGDGDPAYLRKIGI
-787 STSYEEGLTTIS
+787 STSYEEGLTTIT

-813 DGVRDAFTKSGEN
+813 DGVRDAFTKTGEN

-837 TDRYAATTG
+837 TDRYASTTG

-854 KAGSKYSAASALDNT
+854 KAGSKYSAASALNNT

-888 SNKVDYYTNKFTR
+888 SNKVDYYTNKFTQ
-901 LEVLINQMNS
+901 LEVLINQMNA

>member
-1 MASITS
+1 MASISS
-7 LMNSSS
+7 LMSSSS

-133 SAANS
+133 YAANS

-163 MQSLGENINLSTL
+163 MQSLDENINLSTL

-232 ETVNA
+232 DTVKA
-237 NELIKVSVDGS
+237 SELIKVSVDGS

-341 KFKENLNTQLDK
+341 KFKENLNAQLDK

-431 KTELAVTQQD
+431 KTELAVKQQD

-541 KTGGDA
+541 EKGGDA
-547 VFTATINGKTTTY
+547 EFTATINGKTTTY

-575 LEGTFNQLDTS
+575 LEGKFDAVYKTGAD
-586 ATTAG
+586 
-591 DLGIK
+591 
-596 GSQLE
+596 
-601 FEVEGK
+601 GK
-607 PITLTGITSETTVA
+607 PTT
-621 EIESQ
+621 EI
-626 LQEALGNGYTLQ
+626 
-638 YDPVKKGYQVFRDG
+638 DG
-652 TEVAITAKDD
+652 TQ
-662 NANAKAFL
+662 
-670 SRPSMDADGEG
+670 G
-681 VTFSSKTDTDAIVD
+681 VTFTSKTDTDTIVD
-695 VIKQMITDYNAIVTE
+695 VIKQMVTDYNAMVTE

-787 STSYEEGLTTIS
+787 STSYKEGLTTIS

-888 SNKVDYYTNKFTR
+888 SNKVDYYTNKFTQ
-901 LEVLINQMNS
+901 LEVLINQMNA

>member
-1 MASITS
+1 MASISS

-406 KDIGSFDAQNGELI
+406 KDIGSFNAQNGELI

-524 IEIAEN
+524 IEIAESD
-530 GLAGALFGKVN
+530 LAGALFGKVDE
-541 KTGGDA
+541 TGGDA
-547 VFTATINGKTTTY
+547 EFTATINGKTTTY

-575 LEGTFNQLDTS
+575 LEGTFSAKDKNGNDT
-586 ATTAG
+586 TNI
-591 DLGIK
+591 DDI
-596 GSQLE
+596 
-601 FEVEGK
+601 
-607 PITLTGITSETTVA
+607 
-621 EIESQ
+621 
-626 LQEALGNGYTLQ
+626 
-638 YDPVKKGYQVFRDG
+638 DG
-652 TEVAITAKDD
+652 TQ
-662 NANAKAFL
+662 
-670 SRPSMDADGEG
+670 G
-681 VTFSSKTDTDAIVD
+681 VTFTSKTDTDTIVD
-695 VIKQMITDYNAIVTE
+695 VIKQMVTDYNAIVTE
-710 VKKAYSDMPL
+710 VKKAYTDMPL

-772 VVGDGDPAYLREIGI
+772 VVGDGDPAYLRKIGI
-787 STSYEEGLTTIS
+787 STSYEEGLTTIT

-813 DGVRDAFTKSGEN
+813 DGVRDAFTKTGEN

-837 TDRYAATTG
+837 TDRYASTTG

-854 KAGSKYSAASALDNT
+854 KAGSKYSAASALNNT

-888 SNKVDYYTNKFTR
+888 SNKVDYYTNKFTQ
-901 LEVLINQMNS
+901 LEVLINQMNA

>member
-1 MASITS
+1 MASISS

-163 MQSLGENINLSTL
+163 MQSLDENINLSTL

-331 EGDPAITDID
+331 EGDPAITDIN
-341 KFKENLNTQLDK
+341 KFKENLNAQLDK

-530 GLAGALFGKVN
+530 GLAGALFGKVDE
-541 KTGGDA
+541 KGGDA
-547 VFTATINGKTTTY
+547 EFTATINGKTTTY

-575 LEGTFNQLDTS
+575 LEGKFDAVYKTGAD
-586 ATTAG
+586 
-591 DLGIK
+591 
-596 GSQLE
+596 
-601 FEVEGK
+601 GK
-607 PITLTGITSETTVA
+607 PTT
-621 EIESQ
+621 EI
-626 LQEALGNGYTLQ
+626 
-638 YDPVKKGYQVFRDG
+638 DG
-652 TEVAITAKDD
+652 TQ
-662 NANAKAFL
+662 
-670 SRPSMDADGEG
+670 G
-681 VTFSSKTDTDAIVD
+681 VTFTSKTDTDAIVD
-695 VIKQMITDYNAIVTE
+695 VIKQMITDYNAMVTE
-710 VKKAYSDMPL
+710 VKKAYTDMPL

>member
-1 MASITS
+1 MASISS
-7 LMNSSS
+7 LMSSSS

-133 SAANS
+133 YAANS
-138 SNSADNLSG
+138 SNSADDLSR
-147 VNVGADGKLTI
+147 VEVGADGKLTI

-232 ETVNA
+232 DTVKA
-237 NELIKVSVDGS
+237 SELIKVSVDGS

-331 EGDPAITDID
+331 EGDPAITDIN
-341 KFKENLNTQLDK
+341 KFKENLNAQLDK

-530 GLAGALFGKVN
+530 GLAGALFGKVDE
-541 KTGGDA
+541 KGGDA
-547 VFTATINGKTTTY
+547 EFTATINGKTTTY

-575 LEGTFNQLDTS
+575 LEGKFDAVYKTGAD
-586 ATTAG
+586 
-591 DLGIK
+591 
-596 GSQLE
+596 
-601 FEVEGK
+601 GK
-607 PITLTGITSETTVA
+607 PTT
-621 EIESQ
+621 EI
-626 LQEALGNGYTLQ
+626 
-638 YDPVKKGYQVFRDG
+638 DG
-652 TEVAITAKDD
+652 TQ
-662 NANAKAFL
+662 
-670 SRPSMDADGEG
+670 G
-681 VTFSSKTDTDAIVD
+681 VTFTSKTDTDAIVD
-695 VIKQMITDYNAIVTE
+695 VIKQMITDYNAMVTE
-710 VKKAYSDMPL
+710 VKKAYTDMPL

>member
-1 MASITS
+1 MASISS
-7 LMNSSS
+7 LMSSSS

-59 MVQWQQAA
+59 MVQWQQSA

-82 MSYSQSTTNLMSPAF
+82 MSYSQSTTNLMSPSF

-102 ITTAKGE
+102 ITSAKGD
-109 YANMITATGK
+109 YADKITATGK

-133 SAANS
+133 SAATSNS
-138 SNSADNLSG
+138 S
-147 VNVGADGKLTI
+147 ADGLAGVTI
-158 TSEEK
+158 QGGKVTVTSGEA
-163 MQSLGENINLSTL
+163 MQSLRDNINLSTL
-176 EGSLSLKWGSRQV
+176 EGSMSIKWGSKQV
-189 TINFGELEFFDQD
+189 TIKFDELEYLD
-202 GTGNGT
+202 GGDGSGQ
-208 VTAEQLKDAIE
+208 VTPQQLRDAIA
-219 KKLGDTQMVNAAG
+219 KKLDETEMTNGAGDTVKAS
-232 ETVNA
+232 
-237 NELIKVSVDGS
+237 ELIKVSVDGS
-248 GNISFEDNTSAG
+248 GNISFKDNTSAG
-260 NKVYISGAS
+260 NEVYISSAS

-277 LADEIEDEASSF
+277 LADEIKDKASSF
-289 QVKTQSYT
+289 QVGTQSYV

-322 SLKDVLKPN
+322 ALKDVLKPDGN
-331 EGDPAITDID
+331 LVDDSEI
-341 KFKENLNTQLDK
+341 FKKNLNAQLDK
-353 AFGAGQ
+353 AFGAGA
-359 VTADFSSKGNLEF
+359 VTADFTDGKLSFSVQE
-372 TVNAGSTLSV
+372 GSTLSV
-382 QSTMAEVMG
+382 QSTKAAAMG
-391 FDGGLTTYLNTSKTL
+391 FDGGLTTYLDTSKTL
-406 KDIGSFDAQNGELI
+406 KDLGTFDPDTGDLTLQLDGNNKI
-420 LGGVTLKGTAT
+420 TLKGA
-431 KTELAVTQQD
+431 EVT
-441 DGTYRDAKGALVDKD
+441 GDAASGK
-456 GFYLNEDG
+456 NE
-464 EKIYEYS
+464 KLYEYS
-471 LQINDETLTFNQDST
+471 LTINGETLKFDQNTSI
-486 VEKIISTINSSDA
+486 EKIMDTINSSDA

-541 KTGGDA
+541 AKGDDA

-575 LEGTFNQLDTS
+575 LEGTFS
-586 ATTAG
+586 
-591 DLGIK
+591 
-596 GSQLE
+596 
-601 FEVEGK
+601 
-607 PITLTGITSETTVA
+607 
-621 EIESQ
+621 
-626 LQEALGNGYTLQ
+626 
-638 YDPVKKGYQVFRDG
+638 
-652 TEVAITAKDD
+652 AKDD
-662 NANAKAFL
+662 AGNNTNNIDQID
-670 SRPSMDADGEG
+670 PTQG
-681 VTFSSKTDTDAIVD
+681 VTFTSKTDTDAIVD
-695 VIKQMITDYNAIVTE
+695 VIKQMITDYNAMVTE
-710 VKKAYSDMPL
+710 VKKAYTDMPL

-787 STSYEEGLTTIS
+787 STSYEEGLTTIT

-837 TDRYAATTG
+837 TDRYASTTG

-854 KAGSKYSAASALDNT
+854 KAGSKYATASALNNT
-869 MQDKL
+869 MQEKL

-888 SNKVDYYTNKFTR
+888 SNKVDYYTNKFTQ
-901 LEVLINQMNS
+901 LEMLINQMNS

>member
-1 MASITS
+1 MASISS
-7 LMNSSS
+7 LMSSSS

-133 SAANS
+133 YAANS

-163 MQSLGENINLSTL
+163 MQSLDENINLSTL

-232 ETVNA
+232 DTVKA
-237 NELIKVSVDGS
+237 SELIKVSVDGS

-341 KFKENLNTQLDK
+341 KFKENLNAQLDK

-541 KTGGDA
+541 EKGGDA
-547 VFTATINGKTTTY
+547 EFTATINGKTTTY

-575 LEGTFNQLDTS
+575 LEGKFDAVYKTGAD
-586 ATTAG
+586 
-591 DLGIK
+591 
-596 GSQLE
+596 
-601 FEVEGK
+601 GK
-607 PITLTGITSETTVA
+607 PTT
-621 EIESQ
+621 EI
-626 LQEALGNGYTLQ
+626 
-638 YDPVKKGYQVFRDG
+638 DG
-652 TEVAITAKDD
+652 TQ
-662 NANAKAFL
+662 
-670 SRPSMDADGEG
+670 G
-681 VTFSSKTDTDAIVD
+681 VTFTSKTDTDTIVD
-695 VIKQMITDYNAIVTE
+695 VIKQMVTDYNAMVTE

-787 STSYEEGLTTIS
+787 STSYKEGLTTIS

-888 SNKVDYYTNKFTR
+888 SNKVDYYTNKFTQ
-901 LEVLINQMNS
+901 LEVLINQMNA